1 MSEEWD
7 KVTVLRGGQKNHAT
21 VTKSESAVNAA
32 KRMGIAVSTSAKD
45 RVVGTNTTAAKG
57 PANYQAIAK
66 LDRENEVKPPE
77 TVSKSV
83 GQAISNARQEKKDAA
98 GKSMSQKDLATKI
111 NEKPQII
118 ADYESGR
125 AVPNTALLAKMERV
139 LGVKLRGDPKSIGQP
154 LGGPKKK

>member
-1 MSEEWD
+1 MSDDWD

-45 RVVGTNTTAAKG
+45 RVVGTNTSAAHG
-57 PANYQAIAK
+57 PADYQAKAK
-66 LDRENEVKPPE
+66 LDRENEVKPPA
-77 TVSKSV
+77 TVDKSV
-83 GQAISNARQEKKDAA
+83 GQAISQARQDKKDAN

-111 NEKPQII
+111 NEKPQVV
-118 ADYESGR
+118 AEYESGK
-125 AVPNTALLAKMERV
+125 AIPNTALLAKMERV